1 MNNMLERQG
10 KKWNKEETILAF
22 ELYCRTPFGKIH
34 AQNQDIISLAALLR
48 RTPGS
53 VALKMSNLA
62 HFDPVL
68 RARNVAGMAHGSK
81 LDGEVFE
88 EFYQNLGEL
97 THQAWTIKRNMG
109 LHDYD
114 ETPELADIASVPPG
128 EYREQLLRV
137 RLGQYS
143 FRMSILNSYH
153 QRCCI
158 TGLAVPRLLIASH
171 IKPWAACEESTE
183 RTNPCNGL
191 CLNSFHDRAFDQGLL
206 TIDKNFK
213 IIISSQ
219 LHDAEMDELTRT
231 WFMGYGGKTISLPD
245 KFTPS
250 KEFIEYHNDVIF
262 RP

>member
-1 MNNMLERQG
+1 MSNTLERQG
-10 KKWNKEETILAF
+10 KKWNREETILAF

-34 AQNQDIISLAALLR
+34 AHNQDIMNLAALLR
-48 RTPGS
+48 RSPGS

-62 HFDPVL
+62 HYDPVL
-68 RARNVAGMAHGSK
+68 RARNVEGMAHGSK

-88 EFYQNLGEL
+88 EFYQDLEEL
-97 THQAWTIKRNMG
+97 TQQAWSIKRNMG
-109 LHDYD
+109 VLDYD
-114 ETPELADIASVPPG
+114 ETLALADIDSIPPG

-153 QRCCI
+153 YRCCI
-158 TGLAVPRLLIASH
+158 TGLAVPKLLIASH
-171 IKPWAACEESTE
+171 IKPWAACEEKTE
-183 RTNPCNGL
+183 RTNPRNGL

-206 TIDKNFK
+206 TIDKHYK

-219 LHDAEMDELTRT
+219 LHNAEMDDLTKT
-231 WFMGYGGKTISLPD
+231 WFMGYSGKTIALPD
-245 KFTPS
+245 KFVPS
-250 KEFIEYHNDVIF
+250 KEFIEYHNDVVF